1 MKLPSFNPLGDR
13 GVLIGFENRINHNIA
28 GRVRA
33 LAMAVENASYDW
45 VQDVIPSYRCLAV
58 LYEPGAI
65 QYEKARDTLAALESA
80 VDEKA
85 REPGR
90 LFELPTIYG
99 GEKGPDLKLA
109 ADHAGLSADQ
119 MIEAFAAIEFTIHFL
134 GFLGAQ
140 PYLGGLPEELSV
152 PRLSNPRLKV
162 PEGSVGIG
170 GIQAGVITIDQPSG
184 YNYLGRTFMRLYDP
198 SRMPPSPFEPGD
210 RIKFKPIDQKE
221 AISHVGKWPEPMAGR
236 GSS

>member
-1 MKLPSFNPLGDR
+1 MKPPSFSPLGDR
-13 GVLIGFENRINHNIA
+13 GVLVGFENRIAPQIA

-33 LAMAVENASYDW
+33 LALAVENASYDW

-58 LYEPGAI
+58 LYEPGSI
-65 QYEKARDTLAALESA
+65 QFEQARDTLVALESA

-85 REPGR
+85 QKSGR
-90 LFELPTIYG
+90 LFKLPTIYG
-99 GEKGPDLKLA
+99 GENGPDLELA
-109 ADHAGLSADQ
+109 ADHTGHSRNQ
-119 MIEAFAAIEFTIHFL
+119 MIKIFAGIEFTIYFL

-140 PYLGGLPEELSV
+140 PYLGGLPEELAV

-210 RIKFKPIDQKE
+210 RIKFKPMNEND
-221 AISHVGKWPEPMAGR
+221 ALSHAGQWPEPIAGR
-236 GSS
+236 ATS